1 MNYIAINTSQNVKVE
16 FPLASF
22 SDRALA
28 YGIDFVIRAAYALI
42 ALYVLFEVV
51 EIDSYVQDQWSV
63 VAIVIICMLPFVFY
77 SLVCN
82 MLLEGQ
88 TIGKKIRKIQIIK
101 IDGYQA
107 NFADYLIRWVFCL
120 MDIYFSSALV
130 GVTSIVVSKNN
141 QRLGGIASGTAVID
155 LKDDSS
161 INHTILE
168 EVGEEYKASFP
179 QVLLFSDADMQIIKT
194 RFESAKSQR
203 DFKVIGKLS
212 QKIKEITQVETEM
225 HDLEFVEIIIKD
237 YNFYTSQMNK
247 D

>member
-1 MNYIAINTSQNVKVE
+1 M
-16 FPLASF
+16 
-22 SDRALA
+22 
-28 YGIDFVIRAAYALI
+28 
-42 ALYVLFEVV
+42 
-51 EIDSYVQDQWSV
+51 
-63 VAIVIICMLPFVFY
+63 
-77 SLVCN
+77 
-82 MLLEGQ
+82 
-88 TIGKKIRKIQIIK
+88 
-101 IDGYQA
+101 
-107 NFADYLIRWVFCL
+107 
-120 MDIYFSSALV
+120 

-212 QKIKEITQVETEM
+212 QKSK
-225 HDLEFVEIIIKD
+225 K
-237 YNFYTSQMNK
+237 
-247 D
+247 

>member
-88 TIGKKIRKIQIIK
+88 TIGKNTQ
-101 IDGYQA
+101 
-107 NFADYLIRWVFCL
+107 NSDY
-120 MDIYFSSALV
+120 
-130 GVTSIVVSKNN
+130 
-141 QRLGGIASGTAVID
+141 
-155 LKDDSS
+155 
-161 INHTILE
+161 
-168 EVGEEYKASFP
+168 
-179 QVLLFSDADMQIIKT
+179 
-194 RFESAKSQR
+194 
-203 DFKVIGKLS
+203 
-212 QKIKEITQVETEM
+212 
-225 HDLEFVEIIIKD
+225 
-237 YNFYTSQMNK
+237 
-247 D
+247 